1 MAIKDQR
8 TLPPFE
14 AIPTPS
20 KATGP
25 RLRLIDLTP
34 NTYIDTIVRVTRIKA
49 KEKED
54 ELGKRPYVFGI
65 AEDSTF
71 RTPFMCYKPYRSF
84 FQDSVFNFQSTYV
97 HRFED
102 NRLYFFP
109 RTVSGVS

>member
-8 TLPPFE
+8 TRPPLDS
-14 AIPTPS
+14 IPKPP
-20 KATGP
+20 KATRP
-25 RLRLIDLTP
+25 CLSLIDLTP
-34 NTYIDTIVRVTRIKA
+34 NTYIDTIVRVIRIKA

-54 ELGKRPYVFGI
+54 ERARGKRSYVFGI

-84 FQDSVFNFQSTYV
+84 FHYSVFKFQNAYV

-102 NRLYFFP
+102 NSFLLILTEEP
-109 RTVSGVS
+109 A